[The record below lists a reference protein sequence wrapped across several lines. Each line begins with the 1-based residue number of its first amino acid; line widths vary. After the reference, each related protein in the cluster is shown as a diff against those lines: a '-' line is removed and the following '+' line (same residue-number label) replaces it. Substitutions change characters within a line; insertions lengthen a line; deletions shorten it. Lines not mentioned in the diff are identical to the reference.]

1 MGYSDPLSFIDLTDY
16 LLKLMYDESHENDLL
31 KAIRARELY
40 CFRSLYI
47 VPIYLRSLSHT
58 HCKQQGI
65 KQQFY
70 IQLSE

>member
-16 LLKLMYDESHENDLL
+16 LLKLMYDETHENDLL

-47 VPIYLRSLSHT
+47 VPICLRSLSN
-58 HCKQQGI
+58 CKQQGI
-65 KQQFY
+65 KQ
-70 IQLSE
+70 